1 MAQSNQGALARN
13 NVRVTGTGSP
23 TIVLAHGFGT
33 DQTAWRHQEAA
44 LAGSHRLVLFDHV
57 GAGGSDLSAYS
68 PRRYRNLHSYADDL
82 LEILGELAVRD
93 ALYIGHS
100 MSGMIGLLAAL
111 LAPGHFARMIFLNAS
126 PRYLNDA
133 GYCGGFEQSDIDNLY
148 AAMTTN
154 YQLWASGFAGLV
166 MGNPERPELAQEFA
180 ATLTAIRPDI
190 ASAVTRIIFQSDYR
204 AELSRLTVPTMIVQ
218 SSEDVAVPRAVGE
231 YLAHHIPRAE
241 LRVIEAHGHL
251 PHMSEPQRVLDAIQS
266 FLSPRAAAPA
276 AAASPV
282 L

>member
-1 MAQSNQGALARN
+1 MAQSKQGALARN

-126 PRYLNDA
+126 PRYLNEA

-276 AAASPV
+276 AATSPV
-282 L
+282 P